1 VTARARYGTRP
12 RIYAL
17 QVVLVLVVE
26 ATIAWLLYRVTSTG
40 GLELPLDVDTP
51 WHVIRTVLSLG
62 FFGFFVALMGRHGVL
77 VVLSMLDQLDR
88 ATPSARPAHA
98 GGRFEPIVSV
108 IVPAFNEGPCIE
120 AALRSLLALD
130 YPRYEIIVV
139 DDGSTDDT
147 LHRARAFE
155 GDHGRARVLV
165 LWKPNGGKAAALNFG
180 IGIAAGE
187 LVATMDGDSIL
198 ETQTLRAAVEH
209 FRDPDVGAVAGHV
222 TVVNTINLWSRLQA
236 LEYITALNFARRGQG
251 VLRAVSIVPGPIGVF
266 RQSALASVGGY
277 DTDTFAED
285 CDLTLKLLVEGWK
298 IAYEPKAVAR
308 TEAPEEIVAV
318 VKQRYRW
325 TRGILQAL
333 RKQRRHLLSR
343 RTGFTARLMLW
354 YMVFE
359 SVVWPY
365 LTVFSLAFTLTVGF
379 DDALQ
384 PVAALFWLQLMLID
398 SIAVSYSLA
407 LEGMPQWLVVL
418 TPVSRVLF
426 NAGLDVAK
434 VFATLEEIAGIHMG
448 WGKLARKGRT

>member
-1 VTARARYGTRP
+1 VTEPSKQPKARAYSLR
-12 RIYAL
+12 
-17 QVVLVLVVE
+17 VVLVFAAE
-26 ATIAWLLYRVTSTG
+26 AAAAWLLYRLTSTG
-40 GLELPLDVDTP
+40 GLQLPLDTDTP
-51 WHVIRTVLSLG
+51 WHVIRMVLSLG
-62 FFGFFVALMGRHGVL
+62 FFGFFVALMGRHGLL
-77 VVLSMLDQLDR
+77 VVLSMFDQLDR
-88 ATPSARPAHA
+88 VAPPRAAAQYGT
-98 GGRFEPIVSV
+98 GRFEPMVSV
-108 IVPAFNEGPCIE
+108 IVPAYNEGPCID

-130 YPRYEIIVV
+130 YPRYEVIVV
-139 DDGSTDDT
+139 DDGSSDDT
-147 LHRARAFE
+147 LDRARAFE
-155 GDHGRARVLV
+155 GDHGHVRVLV

-180 IGIAAGE
+180 IGSAAGE

-198 ETQTLRAAVEH
+198 EPQTLRAAVEH

-236 LEYITALNFARRGQG
+236 LEYITALNFVRRGQG

-266 RQSALASVGGY
+266 RRNALASVGGY

-298 IAYEPKAVAR
+298 IAYEPNAVAR

-325 TRGILQAL
+325 TRGILQAV
-333 RKQRRHLLSR
+333 RKQRRHMLSR
-343 RTGFTARLMLW
+343 QGSMTAKLMLW

-365 LTVFSLAFTLTVGF
+365 LTVFSLLFTLAVGF

-384 PVAALFWLQLMLID
+384 PVAALFWLQLVLID
-398 SIAVSYSLA
+398 MIAVTSSLA
-407 LEGMPQWLVVL
+407 LEGMPLWLVVL
-418 TPVSRVLF
+418 SPISRVLF

-434 VFATLEEIAGIHMG
+434 VFASLEEVAGIRMG